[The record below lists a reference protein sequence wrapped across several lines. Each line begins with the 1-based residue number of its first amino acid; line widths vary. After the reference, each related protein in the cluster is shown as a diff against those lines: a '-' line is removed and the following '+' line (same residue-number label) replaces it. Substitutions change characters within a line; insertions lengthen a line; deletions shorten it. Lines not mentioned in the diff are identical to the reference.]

1 MNQSKL
7 DLDLF
12 WFWFIIPKG
21 ILSHFEIIVS
31 RSSLLWGGISKV
43 EEEECNLDGLC
54 VDFLLEVTIVL
65 SKTECYLKCHE
76 NPQCEWYTYNYD
88 HDGTCHLNKG
98 CNSVVLLNQGFV
110 RSHQN
115 CEVLKCNLQRHT
127 YNFS

>member
-1 MNQSKL
+1 MKLEQSI
-7 DLDLF
+7 LF
-12 WFWFIIPKG
+12 MLFVPKFIVFCQEDMVEFTK
-21 ILSHFEIIVS
+21 
-31 RSSLLWGGISKV
+31 

-54 VDFLLEVTIVL
+54 VNFLLEVTLVL
-65 SKTECYLKCHE
+65 SKGECYLKCHE